1 MTCVVAIKG
10 PDLLLTYPYVPLTL
24 SSLLFSL
31 ATLSRTVAAECQVG
45 HAELKRAIL
54 LGLLAR
60 EHVYV
65 EGPPGVGKTML
76 AEVAAEATSLGFYFY
91 QVCALACV
99 AL

>member
-1 MTCVVAIKG
+1 MVIKG

-24 SSLLFSL
+24 SSFLFSL
-31 ATLSRTVAAECQVG
+31 ATLSRTVGAAEWQVG

-91 QVCALACV
+91 QVCAFACV